1 MCGRDRGG
9 SVIAV
14 TAERRALD
22 REYRR
27 RGRHGRSLLRY
38 EQGIVDHGMCF
49 IGALSRHVKVGARE
63 QEEQKDRQ
71 GPSWVEPVTRIPFRT
86 PMN

>member
-1 MCGRDRGG
+1 MCGRDRGE

-49 IGALSRHVKVGARE
+49 IGALTAIIHDG
-63 QEEQKDRQ
+63 
-71 GPSWVEPVTRIPFRT
+71 
-86 PMN
+86 